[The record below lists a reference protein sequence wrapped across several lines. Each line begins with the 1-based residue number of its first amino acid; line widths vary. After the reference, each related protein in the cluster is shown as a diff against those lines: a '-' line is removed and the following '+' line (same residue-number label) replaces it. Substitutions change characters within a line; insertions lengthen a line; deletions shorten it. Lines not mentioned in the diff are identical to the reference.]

1 MEKRKAKLTITR
13 TIGIGCI
20 TVSLHSDRQMDHDT
34 CLPNSKHLEG
44 KPELQTGPIP
54 ALRGLSHVKIKM
66 SRKYRAY
73 QLQLHYFVMR

>member
-1 MEKRKAKLTITR
+1 MGKRKAKLTITR

-44 KPELQTGPIP
+44 KPEL
-54 ALRGLSHVKIKM
+54 
-66 SRKYRAY
+66 
-73 QLQLHYFVMR
+73 